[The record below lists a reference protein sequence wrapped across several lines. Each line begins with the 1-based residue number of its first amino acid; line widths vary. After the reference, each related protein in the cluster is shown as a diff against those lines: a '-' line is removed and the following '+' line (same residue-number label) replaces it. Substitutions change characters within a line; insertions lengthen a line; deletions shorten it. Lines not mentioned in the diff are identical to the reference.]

1 MSPPSLRHL
10 SFASCLLLA
19 IGLLTSPAVGQSD
32 DILRELQPD
41 APAAKQKT
49 APPAPANPS
58 PKTPADSDVDSG
70 NAENQP
76 AGAPTEEDTEAEEQP
91 EDEREADEAAAG
103 GGLLGWLDDVS
114 RSGPLGLIR
123 EGGVFM
129 YPILLLGVLAAGVI
143 IERYRSLKLL
153 DSDSTQLRSDV
164 HDMLHA
170 DRVEEAFH
178 LCDGSQGPVP
188 AVLACGL
195 RKYLVLQNLNY
206 DAARTEEQVVKAMED
221 HSVHIVA
228 ALERHLPILATISS
242 VAPMLGF
249 LGTVAG
255 MITSFKDIEA
265 MFEGAGGGQNIVQAA
280 AGGIS
285 VALITTCFGLII
297 GIPAFMAYNYFT
309 GLINRFVLE
318 VEESTTDLIEGV
330 TLQLAVAGARADG
343 RTVANTQAGTQA
355 APS

>member
-1 MSPPSLRHL
+1 MLWMSCVFAGIASGQDILDDLTKEPGPTPAAAPADAPPPNGDDAKSTDG
-10 SFASCLLLA
+10 SSQEGADATSGDGADAS
-19 IGLLTSPAVGQSD
+19 SD
-32 DILRELQPD
+32 DEGD
-41 APAAKQKT
+41 
-49 APPAPANPS
+49 
-58 PKTPADSDVDSG
+58 
-70 NAENQP
+70 E
-76 AGAPTEEDTEAEEQP
+76 AGADATKP
-91 EDEREADEAAAG
+91 EDDGDGASSSGFIA
-103 GGLLGWLDDVS
+103 WLDEVS
-114 RSGPLGLIR
+114 KSGPLGMIR
-123 EGGVFM
+123 EGGIFM
-129 YPILLLGVLAAGVI
+129 WPILALGVLAAGVI

-153 DSDSTQLRSDV
+153 DSDSSQLRQEVQDLLHSDQ
-164 HDMLHA
+164 
-170 DRVEEAFH
+170 VEEAFH
-178 LCDGSQGPVP
+178 RCDNSQGPVP

-195 RKYLVLQNLNY
+195 RKYLVLHNLNY

-249 LGTVAG
+249 LGTVSG

-265 MFEGAGGGQNIVQAA
+265 MFEGSGGGQNIVQAA

-309 GLINRFVLE
+309 GIINRFVLE

-330 TLQLAVAGARADG
+330 TLQLAVTGAGRG
-343 RTVANTQAGTQA
+343 ANGSRSTLTDSTTPAQPTQAN
-355 APS
+355 S